1 MGRDAHQGVRI
12 AADWQPITQGERVS
26 NMARMT
32 GKRAMMEMLKAEGV
46 EYVFGNPGTSE
57 SAIMDELEAHPELEY
72 KLVLQEGVAMGMAD
86 GYARASGKPAFINL
100 HIETGL
106 ANGISLL
113 HNAKEGGTPLVLSSG
128 NLDIRE
134 FARGRTDLAEMVRLF
149 TKFTAEATH
158 PEQIP
163 TLMRRAFHEA
173 KTPPTGPTFVAFS
186 ANALDDEGEMDLFPS
201 PRGYFRTAPDTQ
213 AVDDAAR
220 ILAVAHNPAIVI
232 GDRIAQSEASAE
244 AVRVAELTGAPVYS
258 ASYSEMN
265 FPSSHPQ
272 YLGGVRLGFPEAAD
286 TVGRADVVLAVGKMM
301 SAYYMFSEPVLRFFH
316 PDAKLVHMD
325 VDSAGVGMSLPTDVG
340 MISDPKTGLAALAE
354 ALDGM
359 MSGSEREAAKVRA
372 VGVAEEK
379 SAAIDTARQRRKARW
394 DVSPMSAERLMAEVA
409 AVAPDDA
416 IIIND
421 AVTSGAALLD
431 SFDFDE
437 PGTVYGGRGGAL
449 GWGMGG
455 ALGVK
460 LANPDR
466 PVIAVDGDGSAMM
479 TVQGLWTAANENLPV
494 VYIVCNNSTYRVLK
508 LNMNLYKTHIM
519 KEETPVSR
527 YMGMDFPLRP
537 DFSEIAAGMGV
548 HARRIEDPVEVGSA
562 VKEALDLGKPALL
575 DVVIDGSV

>member
-1 MGRDAHQGVRI
+1 M
-12 AADWQPITQGERVS
+12 T
-26 NMARMT
+26 RMT
-32 GKRAMMEMLKAEGV
+32 GKRALMEMLKAEGV

-57 SAIMDELEAHPELEY
+57 SAIMDELESHPELRY

-86 GYARASGKPAFINL
+86 GYARVTGKPSFINL

-113 HNAKEGGTPLVLSSG
+113 HNAKEGGTPLVLSAG

-158 PEQIP
+158 PEQVP
-163 TLMRRAFHEA
+163 TLLRRAFNEA
-173 KTPPTGPTFVAFS
+173 KTPPTGPAFVAFS
-186 ANALDDEGEMDLFPS
+186 ANALDDEGEMDIYPS
-201 PRGYFRTAPDTQ
+201 PQGYFRTPPDAR
-213 AVDDAAR
+213 AVEDAAE
-220 ILAVAHNPAIVI
+220 ILAAAGNPVMVV
-232 GDRIAQSEASAE
+232 GDRVAQSDASAE
-244 AVRVAELTGAPVYS
+244 AVRVAELIGAPVYS

-286 TVGRADVVLAVGKMM
+286 TVGRADAVLAVGRMM
-301 SAYYMFSEPVLRFFH
+301 SAYYMFSEPAARFFRE
-316 PDAKLVHMD
+316 DAKLIHLD
-325 VDSAGVGMSLPTDVG
+325 ADASGVGSHLPTDVG
-340 MISDPKTGLAALAE
+340 MIADPKAALSELAD

-359 MSGSEREAAKVRA
+359 MPGSAREAAKGRA
-372 VGVAEEK
+372 AVAAERK
-379 SAAIDTARQRRKARW
+379 AAQREAAERRLKARW
-394 DVSPMSAERLMAEVA
+394 NTKPMSAERLMSEVA
-409 AVAPDDA
+409 AAVPKDT

-421 AVTSGAALLD
+421 AVTSGGALLD

-437 PGTVYGGRGGAL
+437 PGSIYGGRGGAL

-466 PVIAVDGDGSAMM
+466 PVVAVDGDGSAMM
-479 TVQGLWTAANENLPV
+479 TIQGMWTAANEGLPV
-494 VYIVCNNSTYRVLK
+494 VYVVCNNSTYRVLK
-508 LNMNLYKTHIM
+508 LNMNLYKTHVM
-519 KEETPVSR
+519 KEEKPTSR
-527 YMGMDFPLRP
+527 YMGMDFPIRP
-537 DFSEIAAGMGV
+537 DIAEIARGMGAN
-548 HARRIEDPVEVGSA
+548 ARRIEDPGDVGPA
-562 VKEALDLGKPALL
+562 MKEALELGKPTLL